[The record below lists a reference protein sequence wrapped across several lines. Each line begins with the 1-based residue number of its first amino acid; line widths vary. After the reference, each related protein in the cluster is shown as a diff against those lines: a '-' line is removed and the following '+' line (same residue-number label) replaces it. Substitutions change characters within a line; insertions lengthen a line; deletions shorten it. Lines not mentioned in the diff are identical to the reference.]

1 MLFYSHS
8 IPNLKGEN
16 RERNHIIA
24 NKKGSGRDNMFLA
37 MELVDLCIILFH
49 SIRKISFRYC
59 FILFKK

>member
-8 IPNLKGEN
+8 IPNFKGEN

-49 SIRKISFRYC
+49 SIRKISLRYLEFY
-59 FILFKK
+59 FI